1 MPKLIAHF
9 EADTLADLHAQI
21 EAALYGTNRVPETLP
36 VVGVI
41 VGPPGAQVAVDPP
54 APPADSV
61 VKTTVTPPAAPAADP
76 APAAEKKPRGRPR
89 KDQAA
94 APEAVADE
102 KPAEVSP
109 SPPAQAAEEVKAS
122 PPAAASPA
130 AAPLSQEEQETLRA
144 KLRAEAAR
152 VQRAMGI
159 GARTEILARICGE
172 DCLVVDE
179 VPGDKLEATLEAF
192 RAAA

>member
-1 MPKLIAHF
+1 MPRLIAHF

-21 EAALYGTNRVPETLP
+21 EAALYGSNRVPETLP
-36 VVGVI
+36 VVTL
-41 VGPPGAQVAVDPP
+41 PAANDPP

-61 VKTTVTPPAAPAADP
+61 VKTTVTQPAAPAAEP

-102 KPAEVSP
+102 KPAGDPP
-109 SPPAQAAEEVKAS
+109 SDPPAQAVEVEKGPVPAPNPSTATPLSAEE
-122 PPAAASPA
+122 
-130 AAPLSQEEQETLRA
+130 QDTIRA

-152 VQRAMGI
+152 VQRLMGI
-159 GARTEILARICGE
+159 GARTEILARVCGE
-172 DCLVVDE
+172 DCLMVDE
-179 VPGDKLEATLEAF
+179 VPTDKLEATLEAF